1 MGIQRQQVL
10 VLLACLLSLLLSLHL
25 PSPPSPCLNQSEI
38 TGHTMGLSINIAV
51 DDTAPVL
58 VINIKCPLDAAQ
70 VFSPEFYSGH

>member
-25 PSPPSPCLNQSEI
+25 PSPPSPCLNQSDI
-38 TGHTMGLSINIAV
+38 IGHTTVLFINTAV
-51 DDTAPVL
+51 GDTAPVL
-58 VINIKCPLDAAQ
+58 VINIKCPLDPAQ